1 MNLFHSSVSW
11 NADDLDSTLMKFE
24 DGVDLA
30 LSRAKAWAKYA
41 KDVATYVEKRAQMGK
56 DDGIGCRYLTQWG
69 QDKVTPVS
77 QTTPSN
83 AFTWMKIFEFTLKFH
98 WSLFLWIQLTI
109 SQHWFR

>member
-1 MNLFHSSVSW
+1 MLKNDLHEKSTRISSFTCEEEPLIFKMSFSVRHVFILFSVSW

-56 DDGIGCRYLTQWG
+56 EDGIGCRYL
-69 QDKVTPVS
+69 
-77 QTTPSN
+77 
-83 AFTWMKIFEFTLKFH
+83 
-98 WSLFLWIQLTI
+98 
-109 SQHWFR
+109 